1 MSASL
6 SYTQT
11 LLGLSRDKT
20 LFVRFVYGLPL
31 LPRSLVHFVGTTQRY
46 YSHNC
51 RFSGLPCP
59 GSVGFIQRCHKKA
72 EPLVYHAP
80 DSVGS
85 TQRYHTKA
93 EPLVYHGQIKTTKSE
108 TWRWE
113 PRQLGLETRQIRNAS
128 PARIA

>member
-20 LFVRFVYGLPL
+20 LFVRFAYGLPL

-80 DSVGS
+80 DSVGFIQRCHKKAEPLVYHAPDSVGS

-93 EPLVYHGQIKTTKSE
+93 EPLVYHSQIKTTKSE
-108 TWRWE
+108 T
-113 PRQLGLETRQIRNAS
+113 
-128 PARIA
+128 